1 MRDFNETNATEAVLS
16 RMSGAGD
23 ARFRTVM
30 SSVVR
35 HLHAVAREV
44 EPTPAEWAAAIAF
57 LTETGKMCDDK
68 RQEFILL
75 SDTLGVSM
83 LLDAIWN
90 RKPAGA
96 TESTV
101 LGPFHVAGAPVRK
114 NGANICLDGKGEPC
128 VVSGRVLDPAGK
140 PIAGASLDVWQTNDE
155 GFYDVQQP
163 DDQPEMNLRGRFASD
178 RDGAFWFRSV
188 RPVSYPI
195 PSDGPV
201 GRMLEKMGR
210 HPWRPAHIHFIVS
223 AAGFEPVTT
232 HLFAEGDAYLESD
245 AVFGVKD
252 SLVKEFVRDDSAAA
266 AKRWKVP
273 APFWRVSHDFSLA
286 PAAVKTGK
294 STKAGKAVK
303 AGRR

>member
-1 MRDFNETNATEAVLS
+1 MRDFNEANATEAVLA
-16 RMSGAGD
+16 RMEGAKD
-23 ARFRTVM
+23 PRFRTVM
-30 SSVVR
+30 ASVIR

-44 EPTPAEWAAAIAF
+44 EPTPAEWLAAIQF
-57 LTETGKMCDDK
+57 LTETGKMCGDK

-83 LLDAIWN
+83 LLDAVWN

-101 LGPFHVAGAPVRK
+101 LGPFHVAGAPRRA

-128 VVSGRVLDPAGK
+128 VVSGRVLDPAGA
-140 PIAGASLDVWQTNDE
+140 PAAGATLDVWQTNDE

-163 DDQPEMNLRGRFASD
+163 GAQPDMNLRGRFAAD
-178 RDGAFWFRSV
+178 ADGGFWFRSV

-195 PSDGPV
+195 PADGPV

-210 HPWRPAHIHFIVS
+210 HPWRPAHIHFIV
-223 AAGFEPVTT
+223 AAPGFAPVTT
-232 HLFAEGDAYLESD
+232 HLFAEGDEYLESD

-266 AKRWKVP
+266 AARWGVK
-273 APFWRVSHDFSLA
+273 APFWRVSHDFVLA
-286 PAAVKTGK
+286 PAGGAKGE
-294 STKAGKAVK
+294 
-303 AGRR
+303 

>member
-1 MRDFNETNATEAVLS
+1 MRDFNENNATEAVVA
-16 RMSGAGD
+16 RMAGAKD
-23 ARFRTVM
+23 ARFREVM
-30 SSVVR
+30 SCVVR

-44 EPTPAEWAAAIAF
+44 EPAPEEWMAAIQF

-101 LGPFHVAGAPVRK
+101 LGPFHVAGAPPRE
-114 NGANICLDGKGEPC
+114 NGANICLDGGGQPC
-128 VVSGRVLDPAGK
+128 VVSGRVVSACGA
-140 PIAGASLDVWQTNDE
+140 PIAGAELDVWQTNGE

-163 DDQPEMNLRGRFASD
+163 DAQPEMNLRGRFTTDA
-178 RDGAFWFRSV
+178 DGAFWFRSI

-223 AAGFEPVTT
+223 ARGFAPVTT
-232 HLFAEGDAYLESD
+232 HLFVEGDPYLESD

-252 SLVKEFVRDDSAAA
+252 SLVKEFIRDESAESAA
-266 AKRWKVP
+266 KWQVD
-273 APFWRVSHDFSLA
+273 APFWRVSHDFALV
-286 PAAVKTGK
+286 PAAGAEKK
-294 STKAGKAVK
+294 
-303 AGRR
+303 